1 MRDIMGQSIFFM
13 EDMKRF
19 LEERLPAAKIIT
31 APVVHP
37 FQVL

>member
-1 MRDIMGQSIFFM
+1 
-13 EDMKRF
+13 MKRF